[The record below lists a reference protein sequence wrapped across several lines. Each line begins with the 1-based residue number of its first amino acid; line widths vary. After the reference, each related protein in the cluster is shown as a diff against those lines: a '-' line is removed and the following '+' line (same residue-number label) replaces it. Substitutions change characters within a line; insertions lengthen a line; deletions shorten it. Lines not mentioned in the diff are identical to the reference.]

1 MPEAGSPQRYVPALG
16 REALTALYDPLI
28 RFTVRERTF
37 KERLLDQAALTA
49 GQRVLD
55 VGCGTGTLTI
65 WAKEREP
72 GIDIFGID
80 GDPEV
85 LRRAAQKATEAGVQI
100 DLREALADDLPF
112 DDGSFDRVIT
122 SLVFHHL
129 PTDVKQRSA
138 AEIAR
143 VLKPAGELHVADW
156 GPGDPL
162 MRLAFLSTRLL
173 DGFERTADNAH
184 GRLPAIF
191 EAAGLRDVRE
201 RSRLRTISGS
211 MVLLSARR

>member
-1 MPEAGSPQRYVPALG
+1 MSEDASRERYVPALG
-16 REALTALYDPLI
+16 RSALTALYDPVVRL
-28 RFTVRERTF
+28 TTRERRF

-72 GIDIFGID
+72 GIDIAGID
-80 GDPEV
+80 PDPDV
-85 LRRAAQKATEAGVQI
+85 LRRAGEKAAAARLEI
-100 DLREALADDLPF
+100 DFREALADDLPF
-112 DDGSFDRVIT
+112 EDASLDRVLS
-122 SLVFHHL
+122 SLVLHHL
-129 PTDVKQRSA
+129 PREVKERAA
-138 AEIAR
+138 AEIVR
-143 VLKPAGELHVADW
+143 VLKPGGELHVADW

-162 MRLAFLSTRLL
+162 MQLAFLPTRLL
-173 DGFERTADNAH
+173 DGLENTGDNVK
-184 GRLPAIF
+184 GRLPEIF

-201 RSRLRTISGS
+201 RSRFRTVAGS